1 MKQAEENSV
10 IQGLISGDE
19 SAYRYI
25 FSNYYEQM
33 CIYANAIL
41 GDEYQA
47 QAIVSDVISHIYEI
61 RSTIAIRS
69 NLRSYLLTSTRN
81 ACINSLGTKAKRTER
96 NFSALKNDELGDIFS
111 GADYTTPQGKLLDNE
126 LSKLITDYVD
136 KMPTSTK
143 NAFIKSKFQG
153 MTYRQIASQEGVSAN
168 TIKCR
173 IKNALKM
180 LESHFG
186 KYLDIFAIVYTSSL
200 LQSSFYFVSIIDN
213 AESIWKNTFMI

>member
-81 ACINSLGTKAKRTER
+81 ACINSLGTKTKRTER
-96 NFSALKNDELGDIFS
+96 NFSTLKNDELGDVFS
-111 GADYTTPQGKLLDNE
+111 GTDYSTPQGKLLDNE
-126 LSKLITDYVD
+126 LGKLITDYVD
-136 KMPTSTK
+136 KMPAPTK
-143 NAFIKSKFQG
+143 NALIKSKFQG
-153 MTYRQIASQEGVSAN
+153 MTYRQIAAQEGVSAN

-180 LESHFG
+180 LESRFG
-186 KYLDIFAIVYTSSL
+186 KYLDVFAIVYASSL
-200 LQSSFYFVSIIDN
+200 LQSSLNFVSIIDN